1 MTQISKSFYALIIF
15 LSLILVVTS
24 KDITC
29 TVAGDCPNFFVCPP
43 NNFVR
48 CIRNLCKCRSLSY
61 KQP

>member
-48 CIRNLCKCRSLSY
+48 CIRNLCKCR
-61 KQP
+61 